1 MTRKN
6 DSLRNVGIIAHVD
19 AGKTTLTERILHRTG
34 EIHRQGEVHHG
45 NTTTDFGVEEQ
56 KMGIT
61 ISAAA
66 VSCAWHDAT
75 IQIID
80 TPGHADFTIEVE
92 RSLRVLDG
100 AVLLLDAVAGVE
112 PQTEKVW
119 RQAKAHDVSAI
130 AFINKLDRA
139 GADFDHALASL
150 REKLDG
156 NFAVLQ
162 RPIGAEDD
170 FKGIL
175 DLVQRQAI
183 VWNDT
188 NEGVPIPETIP
199 VPESMWAEME
209 DWRARLV
216 EQVAEVDET
225 LLELFVDDPNVDADA
240 LKAALRRC
248 TLDGSAIPVLA
259 GSAFRHRGVEPL
271 LDALVD
277 YLPAPHEK
285 GPVRSADSEETRA
298 RTTDSPLSAL
308 CFKVAFDRHAA
319 LCFVRVYSG
328 ALVKGQSVAIGGTR
342 KTLRVGRM
350 VRLFAD
356 QQHDVNELRAG
367 EIGALLGQHS
377 GTELA
382 TGNTLCDS
390 EHPLVLERVEAPPA
404 VMRMAI
410 EARSTTDRE
419 RLPKALSRLLLED
432 PSLRLEHNAQTG
444 QTTLAGMGRLHLEV
458 AASRLKTLHKVDVDL
473 GQPRV
478 AYRETLS
485 RRAEVQHRHIKQSG
499 GPGQYAVLTLSVEPC
514 EADFEFVDETRGGA
528 LLREYVRGVEKGC
541 RAAMTHGVL
550 GGYPLSGVRVR
561 LVDGDMHTNDSSEH
575 VFEMA
580 AAVAFQKA
588 CAKAAPVFL
597 EPIMQ
602 LHVHVPGTYGG
613 AVIGDISARR
623 GQVLHVDAKGD
634 GREIGAKVPLSE
646 LFSYAAAL
654 GGLSSGRGSHSMTL
668 AEYAAVPKAEATH
681 LMSA

>member
-1 MTRKN
+1 MTRKTET
-6 DSLRNVGIIAHVD
+6 LRNVGIIAHVD

-34 EIHRQGEVHHG
+34 EIHRSGEVHHG

-66 VSCAWHDAT
+66 VSCAWRDTT
-75 IQIID
+75 IQLID

-139 GADFDHALASL
+139 GADFDRALNSL

-156 NFAVLQ
+156 HFVVLQ
-162 RPIGAEDD
+162 RPIGAEDS
-170 FKGIL
+170 FEGLI
-175 DLVQRQAI
+175 DLVERRGL
-183 VWNDT
+183 VWEDAAHGT
-188 NEGVPIPETIP
+188 PQPKSVA
-199 VPESMWAEME
+199 VPESLRAEME

-216 EQVAEVDET
+216 EQVAEVDEE
-225 LLELFVDDPNVDADA
+225 LLERFVHDPNVDAEA
-240 LKAALRRC
+240 LKSALRRC
-248 TLDGSAIPVLA
+248 TLNGSVIPVLA

-285 GPVRSADSEETRA
+285 GLVRAADSGETRM
-298 RTTDSPLSAL
+298 RNETSPLAAL

-356 QQHDVNELRAG
+356 QQHDVDELRAG
-367 EIGALLGQHS
+367 EIGALLGA
-377 GTELA
+377 EIA
-382 TGNTLCDS
+382 TGNTLCDV

-410 EARSTTDRE
+410 EAQTTSDRE

-458 AASRLKTLHKVDVDL
+458 AASRLKTLHKVSVDL
-473 GQPRV
+473 GEPRV

-485 RRAEVQHRHIKQSG
+485 QRAEVQHRHIKQSG
-499 GPGQYAVLTLSVEPC
+499 GPGQFAVLTLSVEPC
-514 EADFEFVDETRGGA
+514 EPEFEFVDETRGGV

-561 LVDGDMHTNDSSEH
+561 LLDGAMHSNDSNEH
-575 VFEMA
+575 VFEVA
-580 AAVAFQKA
+580 AAAAFHKA
-588 CAKAAPVFL
+588 CAKASPVFL
-597 EPIMQ
+597 EPIME
-602 LHVHVPGTYGG
+602 LHVHVPSAYGG

-623 GQVLHVDAKGD
+623 GQVLRVDAKGEA
-634 GREIGAKVPLSE
+634 REIEAKVPLSE
-646 LFSYAAAL
+646 LFSYAATL
-654 GGLSSGRGSHSMTL
+654 GGLSSGRGGHSMSL
-668 AEYAAVPKAEATH
+668 AEYAAVPAAKAVH